1 MLIHPDYEGR
11 VTQDWFNAATWGD
24 QARPVSSGGRG
35 GAWFLQAG
43 EDKLVLREY
52 RRGGLVAK
60 FARYAYAFTRE
71 ADVRSF
77 AEFRLLNA
85 MLSKGLP
92 YLVRWQPGIGNC
104 HRFNTG
110 PPSSLSDWRTLHH

>member
-43 EDKLVLREY
+43 EDKPRTPSGGSLVSET
-52 RRGGLVAK
+52 V
-60 FARYAYAFTRE
+60 T
-71 ADVRSF
+71 DSI
-77 AEFRLLNA
+77 
-85 MLSKGLP
+85 
-92 YLVRWQPGIGNC
+92 PG
-104 HRFNTG
+104 R
-110 PPSSLSDWRTLHH
+110 HHH